1 MRDSRAGFTLV
12 ELLVAM
18 FITGLLGIITIQF
31 FTSTS
36 RGMNEQT
43 YIATQTGAVQRTL
56 GVIGDDIRRAETVV
70 SSGLATVLPMGSLS
84 VTPPAATGTQRL
96 DLYVVTPAGSE
107 CTTAY
112 EYRSYFT
119 VARST
124 LTGTT
129 VNTWLRLPAD
139 SANDT
144 RSVLLQYLGCAANLT
159 TVPTFSGVRVVS
171 DYINTLTI
179 TQTGA
184 GAVTVSVQSAR
195 TLNGRTLRS
204 PQVPAV
210 GTYYSRRN

>member
-1 MRDSRAGFTLV
+1 MNHTTSGFSLV

-18 FITGLLGIITIQF
+18 FITGLLGAITVQF

-43 YIATQTGAVQRTL
+43 YIATQTGVIQRTL
-56 GVIGDDIRRAETVV
+56 GVIGDDIRRAEAVV
-70 SSGLATVLPMGSLS
+70 PSGAATILPMGTLS
-84 VTPPAATGTQRL
+84 VTPPAATGAQRL
-96 DLYVVTPAGSE
+96 DLYVVTPAGSG

-124 LTGTT
+124 LTGATI
-129 VNTWLRLPAD
+129 NTWLRLPEDA
-139 SANDT
+139 ANTT
-144 RSVLLQYLGCAANLT
+144 RNVLLQYLGCAATLT
-159 TVPTFSGVRVVS
+159 TAPAFSAVRVVS
-171 DYINTLTI
+171 DYLNTLTV
-179 TQTGA
+179 TQA
-184 GAVTVSVQSAR
+184 VSGAVSVSLQSTR
-195 TLNGRTLRS
+195 TLSGRTLRS